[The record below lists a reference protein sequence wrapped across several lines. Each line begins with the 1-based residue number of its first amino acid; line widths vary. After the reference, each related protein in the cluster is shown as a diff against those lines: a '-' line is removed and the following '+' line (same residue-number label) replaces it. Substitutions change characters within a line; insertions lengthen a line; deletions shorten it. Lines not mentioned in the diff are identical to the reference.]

1 MDSIVIF
8 VVAVSTLAVYLLPG
22 FVAACRDHPRAT
34 AVFVLNL
41 VLGWT
46 VIGWI
51 AALVWAIR
59 TPAAERAPAPTGID
73 QYRRA

>member
-8 VVAVSTLAVYLLPG
+8 VVAVTTLAVYVLPG

-34 AVFVLNL
+34 TIFVVNL

-51 AALVWAIR
+51 AALVWAMR
-59 TPAAERAPAPTGID
+59 TPAAGPPPARTGVD
-73 QYRRA
+73 HYRRA